1 MFFFNIG
8 VILVK
13 LYYKIKTVSGEIL
26 KIKDLFPDQSDSPFD
41 KNTWRRVREQGR
53 LLMDD
58 KDDGP
63 VRGWGL
69 FQEYARR
76 CEVAVY
82 KDDLGHRQMVIV
94 DPEVGSR
101 RDRYVSCQDQFRKT
115 FLLFLNLAE
124 AKRHSLGDPDAAI
137 SVRDLE
143 RIYPGMTMGQLGGM
157 LRERLSS
164 IRYGKIFCEKKPRI
178 DVDSVGG
185 GVKRGGG
192 GEMAV
197 VANNTA
203 DIRAEKRKKRSRGTI
218 IRVVAAA
225 GVVSVVTSACARAIV
240 PLPTSAET
248 TAPISSTVPATDP
261 GETIEP
267 RVTPTEFSPQVT
279 PTYAVEA
286 AGGPYTEVQLA
297 LNNSQSAINQKVIIE
312 RWLAYWA
319 NFDNRPFDPTSVQLK
334 WKYIYDS
341 NNPANVLVMLE
352 AGGEYN
358 GRLFM
363 GPIGADGKFAEFPP
377 EVSGQDI
384 QPGFGPLE
392 LSAGG
397 EGMWL
402 SVNENGIPV
411 RRDGTGTIVQTLNM
425 ETRQWEVVDSRW
437 ETPDASLAEQIK
449 SVMPAMW
456 VYDHESKTFI
466 ERPVDDLT
474 FSIFERTTLY
484 IYDKDG
490 NEVGFARYFLK
501 STLDSENTEYYS
513 LTDESVDSL
522 IPVKLYAQMGDFDID
537 KVYGIDTNQC
547 MYAFSEDMATF
558 PGPFNQS
565 LIDDTNKY
573 ALDIAQISSGEE
585 MMQAALIR
593 TVAMIKGVSE
603 DQIKLDLKNGTSV
616 VISINGQDWEVNKG
630 VDFIWDESHLNGVEV
645 VDGKLV
651 SYDGTASSISNCSN
665 LSIGNGLYRA
675 LYKSFG
681 VEVMYAFGAGVNPI
695 LSIYEGR
702 TSVVTTLR
710 R

>member
-1 MFFFNIG
+1 M
-8 VILVK
+8 
-13 LYYKIKTVSGEIL
+13 SGEIL

-377 EVSGQDI
+377 EVSGTDI
-384 QPGFGPLE
+384 GVGYGPLE
-392 LSAGG
+392 LTAGADG
-397 EGMWL
+397 QIL
-402 SVNENGIPV
+402 SVDSDGIPV
-411 RRDGTGTIVQTLNM
+411 RRDGNGNIVEKLNM
-425 ETRQWEVVDSRW
+425 KTKQWEGVDIKTERERVIVNQINNFLSSSGGYSDD
-437 ETPDASLAEQIK
+437 ELAEKIF
-449 SVMPAMW
+449 VMGNAK
-456 VYDHESKTFI
+456 YGEGQTDYK
-466 ERPVDDLT
+466 DDLGLMMVSSNIAT
-474 FSIFERTTLY
+474 VQGINLGSVEGDNCVWMFFGTKMGEDGKRVVVPVRIPLESIEYRVPIIISFYNQRDIAPVSSQSNIILLKDQQIDLRTAPEIVDNLNDDLLGKPMLLSMWYNYPGDLSNDLSGVVRSNGGSDDDVRLVTKLFSDMEAIQARSFCDFYSVADGLLKNHDCQGEYLGPV
-484 IYDKDG
+484 IDSKIEKIDKDWYV
-490 NEVGFARYFLK
+490 NP
-501 STLDSENTEYYS
+501 
-513 LTDESVDSL
+513 ES
-522 IPVKLYAQMGDFDID
+522 
-537 KVYGIDTNQC
+537 
-547 MYAFSEDMATF
+547 
-558 PGPFNQS
+558 
-565 LIDDTNKY
+565 
-573 ALDIAQISSGEE
+573 
-585 MMQAALIR
+585 
-593 TVAMIKGVSE
+593 
-603 DQIKLDLKNGTSV
+603 
-616 VISINGQDWEVNKG
+616 
-630 VDFIWDESHLNGVEV
+630 
-645 VDGKLV
+645 
-651 SYDGTASSISNCSN
+651 
-665 LSIGNGLYRA
+665 LSITILLSYRD
-675 LYKSFG
+675 
-681 VEVMYAFGAGVNPI
+681 N
-695 LSIYEGR
+695 
-702 TSVVTTLR
+702 
-710 R
+710 